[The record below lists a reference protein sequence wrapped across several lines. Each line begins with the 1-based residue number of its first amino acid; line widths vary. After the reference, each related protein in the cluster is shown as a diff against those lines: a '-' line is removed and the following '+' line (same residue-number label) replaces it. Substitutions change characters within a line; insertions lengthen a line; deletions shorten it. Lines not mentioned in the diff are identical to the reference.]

1 MLPIAKLTMLQGLRD
16 AKFLFLS
23 CLVILAFVVNAS
35 VYSDSYSSSYAEW
48 RESVQS
54 NARELE
60 GRLDNLQTFSA
71 GYQKIYKAPAAAA
84 FIADGGE
91 GELPDTWTVN
101 AFLNM
106 DPERTVRGNKMLPLL
121 GRFDWGFIV
130 GTLMTLLAF
139 LVSFDAVCGEKRDG
153 TLKQVFACP
162 VSRIELFAGKYAGF
176 LAILLFVLSVGMA
189 ANLLIL
195 ALLGAIPLAE
205 GVLWAV
211 AWAFVL
217 SALCL
222 SLALLAGILI
232 SSLVHHPPVAMVVL
246 LVVWI
251 LITVAVPG
259 TARLFGEQIV
269 SVKSQ
274 YQVTSEADAAQRAV
288 LDSAPE
294 NLRMPKDNDPFNKD
308 VPLRADMWRRFIAAA
323 QRVWDE
329 SNEAK
334 LRQFEIVNT
343 IASISPSGLLNSSLQ
358 EVVATGA
365 PGFRALLNAARRFQ
379 QQLYDFAA
387 NKDATDP
394 ESPHI
399 LYALYDS
406 ADRGVFSMKPVEP
419 NTYPR
424 AEDLW
429 SAGGLPRE
437 QGRPIWQLIVFI
449 ILNLNMALAAFIALS
464 RYDVR

>member
-1 MLPIAKLTMLQGLRD
+1 MLPIAKLTMLLGLKD

-23 CLVILAFVVNAS
+23 CLVILAFVVNAF
-35 VYSDSYSSSYAEW
+35 VYSESYSSSYAEW

-54 NARELE
+54 NASELE
-60 GRLDNLQTFSA
+60 GRLKNLQTFSTR
-71 GYQKIYKAPAAAA
+71 YQKIFKAPAAAA

-106 DPERTVRGNKMLPLL
+106 DPERSIRGNKMLPLL
-121 GRFDWGFIV
+121 GHFDWGFIV

-153 TLKQVFACP
+153 TLKQICACP
-162 VSRIELFAGKYAGF
+162 LSRIDLFLGKYAGL
-176 LAILLFVLSVGMA
+176 LAILLLVLAAGMMI
-189 ANLLIL
+189 NLLLIVM
-195 ALLGAIPLAE
+195 LGSIPLAE
-205 GVLWAV
+205 GVVWAV
-211 AWAFVL
+211 GWAFVL

-222 SLALLAGILI
+222 SLSLLAGILI
-232 SSLVHHPPVAMVVL
+232 SSLVHHPPVAMVIL

-274 YQVTSEADAAQRAV
+274 YEVKSESESAQRAV
-288 LDSAPE
+288 LDSASKE
-294 NLRMPKDNDPFNKD
+294 MLTQENDPFHKN
-308 VPLRADMWRRFIAAA
+308 VPLRAEMWRSYTAAG
-323 QRVWDE
+323 QRVRDE

-358 EVVATGA
+358 EVVSTGA
-365 PGFRALLNAARRFQ
+365 PGFRALLDAARRFQ
-379 QQLYDFAA
+379 QELYDFAA

-394 ESPHI
+394 DSPHI
-399 LYALYDS
+399 LYGVFDFT
-406 ADRGVFSMKPVEP
+406 DRGVFSMKPVEQ

-429 SAGGLPRE
+429 RAGGVPQE
-437 QGRPIWQLIVFI
+437 QSQPIWQLVIFLV
-449 ILNLNMALAAFIALS
+449 LNLNMALAAFIALS

>member
-1 MLPIAKLTMLQGLRD
+1 MLPIARLTMLHGLKD
-16 AKFLFLS
+16 AKFLLLS
-23 CLVILAFVVNAS
+23 CLVILAFVVNAF
-35 VYSDSYSSSYAEW
+35 VYSESYSSRYAEW

-54 NARELE
+54 SASELA
-60 GRLDNLQTFSA
+60 GRLDNLQRFATR
-71 GYQKIYKAPAAAA
+71 YQKIFKAPAAAA

-106 DPERTVRGNKMLPLL
+106 DPERTIRGNKMLPRL
-121 GRFDWGFIV
+121 GSFDWGFII

-139 LVSFDAVCGEKRDG
+139 LVSFDTICGEKHDG
-153 TLKQVFACP
+153 TLKQIFACP
-162 VSRIELFAGKYAGF
+162 ISRIELFAGKYAG
-176 LAILLFVLSVGMA
+176 LLTILLFVLAMGMA
-189 ANLLIL
+189 VNLLLI
-195 ALLGAIPLAE
+195 AMLGAIPLAE
-205 GVLWAV
+205 GVVWAV

-232 SSLVHHPPVAMVVL
+232 SGMVHHPPVAMVIL

-274 YQVTSEADAAQRAV
+274 YEVKSESEAAQRAV
-288 LDSAPE
+288 LDNASKE
-294 NLRMPKDNDPFNKD
+294 MLTQENDPFHKN
-308 VPLRADMWRRFIAAA
+308 VPLRAEMWRSYTAAA
-323 QRVWDE
+323 QKVRDE
-329 SNEAK
+329 SNETK

-343 IASISPSGLLNSSLQ
+343 IASISPSGLLGSSLQ

-365 PGFRALLNAARRFQ
+365 PGFRALMGAARRYQ
-379 QQLYDFAA
+379 QQLHDFTA
-387 NKDATDP
+387 NKDATDS

-399 LYALYDS
+399 LYGIHDFT
-406 ADRGVFSMKPVEP
+406 DRGVFSMKPVEP

-424 AEDLW
+424 VEDLW
-429 SAGGLPRE
+429 RSGGLPQE
-437 QGRPIWQLIVFI
+437 QSQPVWQLVIFLV
-449 ILNLNMALAAFIALS
+449 LNLNMALAAFIALN
-464 RYDVR
+464 RYDPR